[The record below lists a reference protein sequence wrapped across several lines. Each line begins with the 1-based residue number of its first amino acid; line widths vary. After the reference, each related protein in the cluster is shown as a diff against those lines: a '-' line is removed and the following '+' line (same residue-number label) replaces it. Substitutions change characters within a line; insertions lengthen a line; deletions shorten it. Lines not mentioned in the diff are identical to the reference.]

1 MLTKAKSPSIER
13 FFTSL
18 PPFFS
23 RTTVKFSVFI
33 ITHVLL
39 KVQLF
44 LFPML
49 YSKHKEGQRT
59 AVPLKPVK
67 SIYKKERITMK
78 RNAII
83 TIDAT
88 HAQVTQA
95 FAKQARIFGTSEYKE
110 WRAYCQD
117 FPGAEMVTKTI
128 KKAKNKK
135 NDAKN
140 RTYKKM
146 AEYIDCQE
154 NADALKKEFE
164 AQKKLSIVQKS
175 PYRFVLNSFLATFP
189 ELKENEDKES
199 EAVAPAADQIEAAE
213 PQELPIAS

>member
-1 MLTKAKSPSIER
+1 
-13 FFTSL
+13 
-18 PPFFS
+18 
-23 RTTVKFSVFI
+23 
-33 ITHVLL
+33 
-39 KVQLF
+39 
-44 LFPML
+44 
-49 YSKHKEGQRT
+49 
-59 AVPLKPVK
+59 
-67 SIYKKERITMK
+67 MK

-175 PYRFVLNSFLATFP
+175 PYRFVLVLAHPFNLLARENP
-189 ELKENEDKES
+189 SPARNRGRSKLKLHFQKW
-199 EAVAPAADQIEAAE
+199 I
-213 PQELPIAS
+213 